1 LSRRNKLFLTGIL
14 FVCFVLSLSALAF
27 AQTADIKGHWA
38 EKQISEWV
46 SSGFIKGYNDGTFRP
61 DQSITRA
68 EFITLTNRAFG
79 FTTVTTAVYSD
90 VKASDW
96 FAGEMAKARA
106 AGYISGYEDGTLRP
120 NNNVTR
126 QEVAAMIAKALK
138 ASAGDNVG
146 EVAKFKDSASIPE
159 WSRGFIGTV
168 AKLGYMRG
176 YPDGTFQP
184 EKFITRAEAVV
195 TLSHV
200 NTTPAAVNAQTF
212 DKPGPY
218 GPETGLNTINGD
230 AVISIAGVTL
240 RNTVITGDLLLGAGI
255 GDGDVTLRNVTVKGK
270 TTVKGGGSH
279 SINLENCNMPT
290 LVVDKEGVRV
300 VASGST
306 TVNVIT
312 LESGATLVEVSI
324 TGPGF
329 ETVTVSQTVPAG
341 TPITLTGNFE
351 TVTVAAEVNVEIT
364 EGVVNT
370 LNVGA
375 AAQITGG
382 ATIVNA
388 SITAAGVTIQQ
399 TPTNTEVASGVTATV
414 GGSEV
419 TGTGKTPGG
428 GGGGGGGTTASVTAT
443 AISASLTGA
452 QSPVSGTLTNGVSGT
467 IDLSDPIKFL
477 DTAFITGIGITG
489 APAGS
494 TLTTSSV
501 VSTKLGTVSAVRTL
515 SNISSIPVSS
525 LLGGDNASVSLKSMR
540 TLFGDSVT
548 VIGTLACSGY
558 TSSAVSLTISLGT
571 SADDYTTDW
580 ATITKS
586 GSTVTATITS
596 GGTTIASIG
605 PVDFLTKTAG
615 QLPSEVTFDSVKYD
629 PSVLNDRNNLVAAIA
644 AEVGKPWASVTLND
658 VKVKGLQFTFKVSG
672 DGTLYSLIFH

>member
-1 LSRRNKLFLTGIL
+1 MFRRIKPAFIGVLCVCLILSF
-14 FVCFVLSLSALAF
+14 SAMALAQ
-27 AQTADIKGHWA
+27 ASDIKGHWA
-38 EKQISEWV
+38 EKQIGEWV
-46 SSGFIKGYNDGTFRP
+46 GNGFIKGYSDGTFKP
-61 DQSITRA
+61 DQGITRA
-68 EFITLTNRAFG
+68 EFITLTNKAFG
-79 FTTVTTAVYSD
+79 FTAVSAAVYSD

-138 ASAGDNVG
+138 AQAGDNAG
-146 EVAKFKDSASIPE
+146 EINKFKDSGKFPQ

-168 AKLGYMRG
+168 AKLGYMSG

-184 EKFITRAEAVV
+184 EKIITRAEAVV

-200 NTTPAAVNAQTF
+200 NTTPEVVNAQNF

-230 AVISIAGVTL
+230 AVISVAGVTL

-270 TTVKGGGSH
+270 TTIKGGGSH

-290 LVVDKEGVRV
+290 LVVDKDGVRV

-312 LESGATLVEVSI
+312 LESGATLVEVSV

-329 ETVTVSQTVPAG
+329 ETVTVSQTIPAG

-351 TVTVAAEVNVEIT
+351 TVTVAAEVSMEIT

-370 LNVGA
+370 LNVEA
-375 AAQITGG
+375 EAQITGD
-382 ATIVNA
+382 ASIVNA
-388 SITAAGVTIQQ
+388 SITSAGVTIEQ
-399 TPTNTEVASGVTATV
+399 TPTNTEVAGGVTANV
-414 GGSEV
+414 GGSDV
-419 TGTGKTPGG
+419 TGTGTTPAG
-428 GGGGGGGTTASVTAT
+428 GGGGGGGTTTSVTAT
-443 AISASLTGA
+443 AISVSLTGA
-452 QSPVSGTLTNGVSGT
+452 GQSSVSVVPTDGVSGT
-467 IDLSDPIKFL
+467 IDLSNTVTYPN
-477 DTAFITGIGITG
+477 TAFITGIGIT

-501 VSTKLGTVSAVRTL
+501 VSTKLGTVSVARTL

-525 LLGGDNASVSLKSMR
+525 LLGVGNSSVSLASMR

-548 VIGTLACSGY
+548 VNGTLACTGK
-558 TSSAVSLTISLGT
+558 SSSSVSLTIELG
-571 SADDYTTDW
+571 SAAGDFTIEW
-580 ATITKS
+580 ATITTS
-586 GSTVTATITS
+586 GNNITATITD
-596 GGTTIASIG
+596 GGALLSAVGVT
-605 PVDFLTKTAG
+605 DFLLSTVGEIPT
-615 QLPSEVTFDSVKYD
+615 EVTFNSIAYNTTDAAG
-629 PSVLNDRNNLVAAIA
+629 RAGLVNAIA
-644 AEVGKPWASVTLND
+644 ADAGADWASMTLSD
-658 VKVKGLQFTFKVSG
+658 VVGMSFEFKKAG
-672 DGTLYSLIFH
+672 DSTIYSLTIQ